1 VSIQCPSDRERGRIG
16 VLPRSIKFVIRK
28 KERHHRADV
37 ENIVL
42 GDGCSLSL
50 CHFFFNK
57 QFKHLNKSQTVAVHR
72 RAAYRKR
79 SFSNLRQTECRRG
92 FVSLVT
98 EVVFLFVVLKNNCF
112 RLSVGALALASPSWN
127 PRNCL
132 LWTWS
137 TDWLILWW
145 DAPLMADIAD
155 QSYEWISSCHWE
167 RGRSN
172 WKSSKTCGS
181 LNRTTTSILF

>member
-1 VSIQCPSDRERGRIG
+1 MSIQCPSDRERGRIG

-98 EVVFLFVVLKNNCF
+98 EVVFLFVVLKNNF
-112 RLSVGALALASPSWN
+112 PPVGRGARSRFAIMKSQELPFVNLKYRLVNIVMRRSSHGWY
-127 PRNCL
+127 CL
-132 LWTWS
+132 
-137 TDWLILWW
+137 
-145 DAPLMADIAD
+145 
-155 QSYEWISSCHWE
+155 
-167 RGRSN
+167 
-172 WKSSKTCGS
+172 
-181 LNRTTTSILF
+181 SIVWVD